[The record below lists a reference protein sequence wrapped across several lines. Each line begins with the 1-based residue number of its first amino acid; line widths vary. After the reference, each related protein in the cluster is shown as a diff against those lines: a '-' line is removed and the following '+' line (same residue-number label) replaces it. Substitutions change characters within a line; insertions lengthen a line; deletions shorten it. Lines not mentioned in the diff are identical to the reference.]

1 MMVTK
6 NECLMVIY
14 ILKILRREPN
24 TWLSSVW
31 WEPRKIFISYSPSCQ
46 WYPLY
51 FLWSWPE
58 KLGKVAATSSLLSSF
73 PILFLGWVKIP
84 WFWLLKHGFQLCC
97 MFRFKCEDRWI
108 WICISCSMSL
118 FRYINNSDTIRIYKL
133 CGNCHLNCSADI
145 KLQY

>member
-1 MMVTK
+1 MVTK

-73 PILFLGWVKIP
+73 PYISSLKSLDRYFNDTLANALNHFAPSGFSSPSSYKGQHEMNSTIFSIYLHLDNWMCGCKKLLNRTD
-84 WFWLLKHGFQLCC
+84 WLLV
-97 MFRFKCEDRWI
+97 
-108 WICISCSMSL
+108 
-118 FRYINNSDTIRIYKL
+118 
-133 CGNCHLNCSADI
+133 
-145 KLQY
+145 